1 MAGQR
6 EGMNDKFQ
14 LVVRHL
20 SACGSGQH
28 LQQLFGMPL
37 PSQCD
42 AEGIAPNQ
50 SREEEEFHIC
60 MHS

>member
-6 EGMNDKFQ
+6 EGLNVTLR

-20 SACGSGQH
+20 SGSEQH
-28 LQQLFGMPL
+28 LQQPLCMPL
-37 PSQCD
+37 PGQCD
-42 AEGIAPNQ
+42 ADGIAPNQ

-60 MHS
+60 MHG